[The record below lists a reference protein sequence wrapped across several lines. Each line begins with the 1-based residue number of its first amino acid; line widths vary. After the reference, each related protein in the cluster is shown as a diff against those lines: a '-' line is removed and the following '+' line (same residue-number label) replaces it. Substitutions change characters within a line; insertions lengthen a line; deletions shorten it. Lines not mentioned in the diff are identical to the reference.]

1 MKKVVVLGAGA
12 LGSVYGAWLSEAGA
26 DVTLVARPA
35 HVSAIL
41 EQGLELRS
49 FDAPTRRRRLAAVVD
64 PSDAGDADLVIVA
77 AKSFDVEGLL
87 SAYTGDARLA
97 FSVQNGV
104 DQAVGLQNRF
114 GEAAVVGVSMVGGT
128 LLGPGVA
135 AHTYAGRTYIGDGPS
150 TRPGASEEIKAFL
163 PEHFEVRSDI
173 YSVLWSKSVLAASA
187 MGVVSLTRSF
197 YHEVFLHPDLREV
210 FLDLMIEA
218 ASVAHSE
225 GVELIDLPGPLQV
238 STLLGSPRPAALGV
252 LRDIGENLVATGQTQ
267 VRVSALQSIE
277 RGRPLEVDAVFA
289 PLADRA
295 VSRGLETPILQA
307 VTRFV
312 RGVDASLRAGR
323 PLGGGGDEVSSRSAS
338 GGSPRSAP
346 PGAPAGAPADGGG

>member
-35 HVSAIL
+35 HVSAIA
-41 EQGLELRS
+41 ERGLELRS
-49 FDAPTRRRRLAAVVD
+49 FDAPTRRCRLAAVVD

-128 LLGPGVA
+128 LLAPGVVA
-135 AHTYAGRTYIGDGPS
+135 YTYAGRTYLGDGPS

-163 PEHFEVRSDI
+163 PEHFEARRDI
-173 YSVLWSKSVLAASA
+173 YSALWSKSVLAVSA

-197 YHEVFLHPDLREV
+197 YHNVFLHPDLREV

-225 GVELIDLPGPLQV
+225 GVELLDLPGPLQV
-238 STLLGSPRPAALGV
+238 ATLLGSPRPAALEV
-252 LRDIGENLVATGQTQ
+252 LRSIGENLVATGQTQ

-295 VSRGLETPILQA
+295 ASRGLETPLLQA
-307 VTRFV
+307 VTRLV
-312 RGVDASLRAGR
+312 RGVDASL
-323 PLGGGGDEVSSRSAS
+323 LAS
-338 GGSPRSAP
+338 
-346 PGAPAGAPADGGG
+346 ADGGGAGALDGGRASADGGGAEVPDAERASADGGG